1 MIQLSSRD
9 SPVAG
14 RALCFHCTHRPEL
27 TNDPDFS
34 IQWVAGRKRASVWML
49 AGSTPGACQNS
60 DAVVGSG
67 SMITIHLRLAIDS
80 AIRFESGPTLTPVKP
95 P

>member
-14 RALCFHCTHRPEL
+14 RTLCFHCAHRPEL
-27 TNDPDFS
+27 TNLRTS
-34 IQWVAGRKRASVWML
+34 RSSGRRRNSASVWML
-49 AGSTPGACQNS
+49 VASTPGECQPS
-60 DAVVGSG
+60 DAVVGNG
-67 SMITIHLRLAIDS
+67 SMITIHLRLPIDS
-80 AIRFESGPTLTPVKP
+80 AIRLESGPTLTPVKP